1 MAEAV
6 VATLRRLVAWP
17 TVSHRPLDAL
27 AGYLAERAERA
38 GMRVRRLE
46 SSPGKVNLVAVA
58 GPVGR
63 PGGLTLS
70 GHMDVVPVDDQDW
83 SSDPFCLTERDGRL
97 HGRGTC
103 DMKGFLAATV
113 EALDSLPLHRLRRPL
128 ALVWTHDEEVGCL
141 GSARLAE
148 TLGADDHGLPQATVI
163 GEPTGFEVLRLHP
176 GHTTVAIEA
185 RGRSAHSSRPGLG
198 LSAIE
203 LVLDAAAAC
212 RAWAAELAERTALAD
227 VLPTP
232 YTSVNLG
239 RIEGG
244 SAVNI
249 VPERCRLELGLRPL
263 PGVDTEALLA
273 ELETRLEPVRT
284 RAVRLGGSV
293 ELVRL
298 QRADPL
304 LTSPRCAHLPLLQ
317 ECARAAGSSGQPGG
331 APFATDG
338 GNLARLGLEAL
349 VFGPGSIDE
358 AHRPDESLHKG
369 DLLRTVPLLQQL
381 VQARCLHPATA

>member
-1 MAEAV
+1 MAEPV
-6 VATLRRLVAWP
+6 VDTLRRLVAWP

-27 AGYLAERAERA
+27 AGYLAERAEAA
-38 GMRVRRLE
+38 GMRVRHLE
-46 SSPGKVNLVAVA
+46 SSPGKVNLVAMA
-58 GPVGR
+58 GPEGE

-83 SSDPFCLTERDGRL
+83 ASDPFTLTERDDRL
-97 HGRGTC
+97 FGRGTC

-113 EALDSLPLHRLRRPL
+113 EALDTLPLHRLRRPL

-148 TLGADDHGLPQATVI
+148 TLGDEGHGLPTATVI
-163 GEPTGFEVLRLHP
+163 GEPTGFAVLRLHP

-203 LVLDAAAAC
+203 LVLDAATIC
-212 RAWAAELAERTALAD
+212 RAWAGELSERTAHAEL
-227 VLPTP
+227 LPTP
-232 YTSVNLG
+232 FTTVNLG
-239 RIEGG
+239 RIDGG

-249 VPERCRLELGLRPL
+249 VPERCRLELGIRPL

-273 ELETRLEPVRT
+273 ELSARLEPVRT
-284 RAVRLGGSV
+284 RARRLGGRLD
-293 ELVRL
+293 LVRL
-298 QRADPL
+298 QQADPL
-304 LTSPRCAHLPLLQ
+304 LTSRQCAHLPLLQ
-317 ECARAAGSSGQPGG
+317 ECARAAGQDGQPGG

-358 AHRPDESLHKG
+358 AHRPDESLSKA
-369 DLLRTVPLLQQL
+369 DLVRTVPLLQRL
-381 VQARCLHPATA
+381 VRARCLHPETA